1 MQSKWRSALTLAM
14 VCVALPALGS
24 GRAIGAS
31 DEEKGGFARVRAHME
46 FLADDLL
53 EGREAG
59 TRGYDVTAKYVAA
72 VLQTYGYAPA
82 GASGTFFQPVPLL
95 ESRLTKGELTFA
107 PKRGVPVAFDLPA
120 EAVVAPNHLRASFDV
135 TAPLVYVGFGVTAP
149 ELKYDD
155 YAAVDARGKIVLLL
169 RNAPTQFPSEPRA
182 HYASLDH
189 KLQNAADHGAVGVL
203 IAALPSD
210 LKRFSWERIA
220 QIATEPLMTWIDAPG
235 QPANQH
241 PELQGGALLG
251 PGGATKLF
259 AHSPTPLDEV
269 YAAGEAGKPESFEL
283 PVTVTIKGT
292 TAHQKKSSPNV
303 VGVLTGRDPA
313 LAKSYVVL
321 TAHLDHTGIGPAVR
335 GDTIYNG
342 AYDNAAGSGI
352 LLEVAR
358 AIAEAP
364 ERPRRSVLVTFVTA
378 EEKGLLGSDYFA
390 RNPTVPADALVA
402 NVNLDMPVLQ
412 WPLADVVAFGA
423 ENSSLGTVVARA
435 VKRAGLTLSPD
446 PLPDENLFVRSDQY
460 SLVKQ
465 GVPAVYLMPGFTSSD
480 PQKDGGKILGSFL
493 ASHYHQPSDELSLP
507 MDGSALETF
516 TQANYLIA
524 VAIAND
530 AEAPTWKPGNFF
542 GERFGRR

>member
-1 MQSKWRSALTLAM
+1 
-14 VCVALPALGS
+14 
-24 GRAIGAS
+24 
-31 DEEKGGFARVRAHME
+31 ME
-46 FLADDLL
+46 FLANDLL

-59 TRGYDVTAKYVAA
+59 TRGYDVAAKYVAS
-72 VLQTYGYAPA
+72 VLQTYGYEPA
-82 GASGTFFQPVPLL
+82 VASGTFFQSVPLL

-107 PKRGVPVAFDLPA
+107 PKSGQAVGLDLPID
-120 EAVVAPNHLRASFDV
+120 AVVAPSHVRPSFDV
-135 TAPLVYVGFGVTAP
+135 TGPLVYVGFGVTAP

-155 YAAVDARGKIVLLL
+155 YAGIDVRGKIVLLL
-169 RNAPTQFPSEPRA
+169 RNAPAQFPSEPRA
-182 HYASLDH
+182 HYSALDQ
-189 KLQNAADHGAVGVL
+189 KLKNAADRGAVGVL

-210 LKRFSWERIA
+210 LKRFSWERTA
-220 QIATEPLMTWIDAPG
+220 QIASGPLMTWIDAQG

-251 PGGATKLF
+251 PTGATKLF
-259 AHSPTPLDEV
+259 AHSPTPLDDV
-269 YAAGEAGKPESFEL
+269 YAAGESGKPESFEL

-292 TAHQKKSSPNV
+292 TAHEKKSSPNV

-321 TAHLDHTGIGPAVR
+321 TAHLDHAGIGPAVS

-342 AYDNAAGSGI
+342 AYDNAAGSAI

-364 ERPRRSVLVTFVTA
+364 ERPRRSVLITFVTA

-390 RNPTVPADALVA
+390 RNPTVPPDALVA

-423 ENSSLGTVVARA
+423 ENSSLGTVVAQA
-435 VKRAGLTLSPD
+435 VKSAGLKLSPD

-480 PQKDGGKILGSFL
+480 PEKDGGKILGAFL
-493 ASHYHQPSDELSLP
+493 ASHYHQPSDDLSLP
-507 MDGSALETF
+507 MDLSAVQTF
-516 TQANYLIA
+516 THANYLIA

-530 AEAPTWKPGNFF
+530 PQAPTWKPGNFF

>member
-1 MQSKWRSALTLAM
+1 MVGVALSALD
-14 VCVALPALGS
+14 S

-31 DEEKGGFARVRAHME
+31 EEEKGGAARVRAHME

-59 TRGYDVTAKYVAA
+59 TRGYDVAAKYVAS
-72 VLQTYGYAPA
+72 VLQTYGYEPA

-95 ESRLTKGELTFA
+95 ESRLTKGELTFV
-107 PKRGVPVAFDLPA
+107 PKGGDPVVFDLPA
-120 EAVVAPNHLRASFDV
+120 EAAVAPSHLRSAFDV
-135 TAPLVYVGFGVTAP
+135 TAPLAYVGFGVTAP
-149 ELKYDD
+149 ELQYDD
-155 YAAVDARGKIVLLL
+155 YAGIDVRGKIVLLL
-169 RNAPTQFPSEPRA
+169 RNAPSPFPSEPRA
-182 HYASLDH
+182 HYASLDQ

-203 IAALPSD
+203 IMALPSD
-210 LKRFSWERIA
+210 LKRFPWERVV
-220 QIATEPLMTWIDAPG
+220 QVVTEPLMTWVDAQG

-241 PELQGGALLG
+241 PGLHGGALLG
-251 PGGATKLF
+251 PAGATKLF

-269 YAAGEAGKPESFEL
+269 YAAGESGKPQSFEL

-292 TAHQKKSSPNV
+292 TAHEKKSSPNV
-303 VGVLTGRDPA
+303 IGLLTGGDPA
-313 LAKSYVVL
+313 LSKSYVVL
-321 TAHLDHTGIGPAVR
+321 TAHLDHTGIGPAVA

-342 AYDNAAGSGI
+342 AYDNAAGSAI

-358 AIAEAP
+358 AMAAAR

-390 RNPTVPADALVA
+390 RNPTVPPDALVA

-423 ENSSLGTVVARA
+423 ESSSLDAVVAQA
-435 VKRAGLTLSPD
+435 VKSAGLKLSPD
-446 PLPDENLFVRSDQY
+446 PLPNENLFVRSDQY

-480 PQKDGGKILGSFL
+480 PQKDGGKMLGSFL
-493 ASHYHQPSDELSLP
+493 AGHYHRPSDDLSLP
-507 MDGSALETF
+507 MDLSAVETF

-530 AEAPTWKPGNFF
+530 PEAPAWKPGNFF